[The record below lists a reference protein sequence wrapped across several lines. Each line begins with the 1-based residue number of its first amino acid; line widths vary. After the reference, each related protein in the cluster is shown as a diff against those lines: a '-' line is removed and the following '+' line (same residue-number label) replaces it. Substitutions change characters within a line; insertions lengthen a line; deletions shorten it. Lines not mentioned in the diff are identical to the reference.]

1 MKKNILLFS
10 IPIIILIL
18 LLGLSFNKI
27 SEIDSKRN
35 DIINIEKE
43 LNFVSSELEIEK
55 LFSNDLN
62 LANDELK
69 IWIDRGNSQSKFW
82 SEFINKDLNIAY
94 NHSPRSSSSINTEIN
109 KLLSYL
115 SRTFDGRNV
124 KLGNSQPS
132 ELFFSTQDLTK
143 EKKYGF
149 GFSAYDGF
157 WPSFNKS
164 EANIILIQANIVKE
178 ICEFLLDSFDL
189 GESFTLLSIKREAAG
204 SEDKKHIGDSHY
216 VNTNQTTYLR
226 DGKLVASH
234 VFEISFTGKTRNCRT
249 FINQLRAP
257 YSLRSLRVMREE
269 KTDTENQSDSVNNE
283 EAGESGILPIVRDI
297 SSKFTLEIE
306 YVYKSQSSLHNRVSK
321 ILPVGSDTEKVEEIL
336 KQFN

>member
-1 MKKNILLFS
+1 M
-10 IPIIILIL
+10 
-18 LLGLSFNKI
+18 
-27 SEIDSKRN
+27 
-35 DIINIEKE
+35 
-43 LNFVSSELEIEK
+43 
-55 LFSNDLN
+55 
-62 LANDELK
+62 
-69 IWIDRGNSQSKFW
+69 
-82 SEFINKDLNIAY
+82 
-94 NHSPRSSSSINTEIN
+94 
-109 KLLSYL
+109 
-115 SRTFDGRNV
+115 
-124 KLGNSQPS
+124 
-132 ELFFSTQDLTK
+132 
-143 EKKYGF
+143 
-149 GFSAYDGF
+149 
-157 WPSFNKS
+157 
-164 EANIILIQANIVKE
+164 
-178 ICEFLLDSFDL
+178 CEFLLDSFDL

-257 YSLRSLRVMREE
+257 IQPSVLTGYERGKKRIPKTNRTLLTTRE
-269 KTDTENQSDSVNNE
+269 V
-283 EAGESGILPIVRDI
+283 GESGILPIVRDI